1 MSSET
6 ALIVAAKR
14 GSVRAYTELVSIY
27 RDGLLRFLAT
37 KTASFADAED
47 ALQETLINAFRYI
60 NSYDAKWRFS
70 TWLYRIAINNL
81 SKIRAAEPQSK
92 VEIGD
97 LSDEEGG
104 PLELC
109 IAADERQN
117 LWLSAKRVLNDEVYS
132 AMWLRYVEDMSV
144 NDIAAVLERSVSWTK
159 VNLLR
164 GRNQLDAELN
174 DTTAKKTSK
183 AYGLASKTIA

>member
-1 MSSET
+1 VTSET
-6 ALIVAAKR
+6 ALIAAAKR
-14 GSVRAYTELVSIY
+14 GSVTAYTELVSVY
-27 RDGLLRFLAT
+27 RDGLLRFLVT
-37 KTASFADAED
+37 RTLSFADAED
-47 ALQETLINAFRYI
+47 ALQDTLINAYRYI

-81 SKIRAAEPQSK
+81 SKISAAEPRDK
-92 VEIGD
+92 VEVGQIDELG
-97 LSDEEGG
+97 DEEGG

-117 LWLSAKRVLNDEVYS
+117 LWLSAKRVLNDDVYT

-144 NDIAAVLERSVSWTK
+144 NDISAVLERSISWTK

-164 GRNQLDAELN
+164 ARKQLNTDLNSPPAE
-174 DTTAKKTSK
+174 KPSK
-183 AYGLASKTIA
+183 AYG